1 MNFLTYKL
9 LNTEEIK
16 GLKANLERDNLPWE
30 DGKKTAG
37 NHASLVKMYMLMLS
51 KVVFLDFALLQN
63 SIYGYFKSIF
73 IARPNKENFYTSI
86 CIIFY
91 IKYELFNS

>member
-30 DGKKTAG
+30 DGKK
-37 NHASLVKMYMLMLS
+37 LQEIMLL
-51 KVVFLDFALLQN
+51 
-63 SIYGYFKSIF
+63 
-73 IARPNKENFYTSI
+73 
-86 CIIFY
+86 
-91 IKYELFNS
+91 